1 MRLECEAWS
10 WNPRHVIGSM
20 SIIVLLGVM
29 APAAASTL
37 GFVQQFDDP
46 NDSNGDYHYFP
57 TGVDI
62 SADGKHVYLSSQI
75 DDAITVFARDA
86 GTGRLTQAGNVRQE
100 VDGVDGL
107 HSAQDVVVSPDG
119 NHVYA
124 IGLGKGSTTSAIYT
138 SLAGFTRDPQ
148 TGLLT
153 KADLRQAVG
162 ATNSNMTGN
171 INVSFDSTYAKLAF
185 SPDGY
190 FLYVSAFNSNN
201 VMVFQRAA
209 ANGVLTYV
217 EALSGNVNGSASIDN
232 ITFARG
238 ITVSPD
244 GKNVYVTGGSL
255 HLGPGGGAITAFS
268 RDAVSGK
275 LTLLSSVVNNEGG
288 VSGLG
293 DPREVIVS
301 PDGKYVYVAA
311 WGDKDVVVFSR
322 AANGELTFVEKVDYI
337 DGTGAWN
344 VLWGAESMVFSP
356 NGRFLYVGTGIAKSV
371 AVLRRDENTGRL
383 TRVGYEGDGVNGL
396 TLGEVVSVAIAND
409 GRHLYVATDQRIDGI
424 TVFNTT
430 ADLSIIK
437 QDNVDPVAPGAAFT
451 YTLTVTNNGPA
462 DAQNVVVSDSL
473 PAGMT
478 LANAQVAVPGMTCT
492 ADVGTV
498 TCPVGNLAIGAAA
511 NVSLQVNA
519 PAVDGSV
526 TNTASASADQIDDQL
541 TNNSDSEATQ
551 VGDGTTQAGNG
562 AAASTGSSGGG
573 GWDLW
578 IASLAILLYCRRRGG
593 VRA

>member
-1 MRLECEAWS
+1 MDSAYGALPS
-10 WNPRHVIGSM
+10 NPRALAGSM
-20 SIIVLLGVM
+20 LIITLLWAM
-29 APAAASTL
+29 MPAAASTL
-37 GFVQQFDDP
+37 GLVQQLDDP
-46 NDSNGDYHYFP
+46 NNTNNDYYYFP

-86 GTGRLTQAGNVRQE
+86 GTGRLTQAGNVRQD
-100 VDGVDGL
+100 VGGVDGL
-107 HSAQDVVVSPDG
+107 HLAKDVIISPDG

-124 IGLGKGSTTSAIYT
+124 IGLGKGSSTGTPIYT
-138 SLAGFTRDPQ
+138 SLVGFTRDPQ

-162 ATNSNMTGN
+162 ATNSNTTGN

-217 EALSGNVNGSASIDN
+217 EALSGNVNGSAPIDN
-232 ITFARG
+232 ITYARG

-275 LTLLSSVVNNEGG
+275 LTLLSAVVNNEGG

-293 DPREVIVS
+293 DPHEVIVS

-311 WGDKDVVVFSR
+311 WGDKDVVVLSR
-322 AANGELTFVEKVDYI
+322 AANGELTFVEKVDYT
-337 DGTGAWN
+337 DGTRN
-344 VLWGAESMVFSP
+344 VLWGAESMVLSP
-356 NGRFLYVGTGIAKSV
+356 NGRFLYVGTDIAKSV
-371 AVLRRDENTGRL
+371 VVLRRDENTGRL
-383 TRVGYEGDGVNGL
+383 TRVGYEVDGVNGL
-396 TLGEVVSVAIAND
+396 TLGDAVSVTIAND

-424 TVFNTT
+424 TVFDTT
-430 ADLSIIK
+430 ANLSIVK

-451 YTLTVTNNGPA
+451 YMLTVTNNGPA
-462 DAQNVVVSDSL
+462 DAQNVVVFDPL

-478 LANAQVAVPGMTCT
+478 LAKAEVAVPGMTCT
-492 ADVGTV
+492 TDAGTV
-498 TCPVGNLAIGAAA
+498 TCPVGNLAVGAAA
-511 NVSLQVNA
+511 NVTLQVNA
-519 PAVDGSV
+519 PMVNGSV
-526 TNTASASADQIDDQL
+526 MNTASVSADQIDDQSA
-541 TNNSDSEATQ
+541 NNSDSEAT
-551 VGDGTTQAGNG
+551 VVSGSGVTPSSSDPTPK
-562 AAASTGSSGGG
+562 GSSGGG
-573 GWDLW
+573 GIWDLW
-578 IASLAILLYCRRRGG
+578 LIALAVMVRRRRQ
-593 VRA
+593 VIPN